1 MYKAKFFQRIFAL
14 ILLFTFFTSSLM
26 VARADEGMWIFG
38 NPPLKQLKEKYNFSP
53 DQQWLD
59 HARLSAVRFNNGSG
73 AFVSANG
80 LAITNHHIVRSTLA
94 KLSTAER
101 NILKTGFYAPTFADE
116 LKCPDLELNV
126 LVGMENVTEKI
137 GQVAKQAS
145 DAKGAEELRKAEIA
159 KIEKESLEKTKLK
172 STVISLYEGG
182 EYWLY
187 QYKKYTDVR
196 MVFAPE
202 AQAAE
207 FGGDFDNFTYPRYAL
222 DFSFVRVYENDKPA
236 KIDHYYRWS
245 TTGPKDNEL
254 IFVIG
259 NPGST
264 DRLRT
269 IAQIKYQRDVS
280 NPFALK
286 SLTRQRDKLVEY
298 SALGQEQERRASDT
312 ISGLN
317 NTLKRL
323 NGQQEGL
330 LTNKLMQQKIQEEQ
344 DLREKVAANPELK
357 QLYGSA
363 WDEMAA
369 AYEKLSPMSKRIFYS
384 SLSNSQLARL
394 ALTIS
399 QYVTEVKKPN
409 GQRLPAFRDSNLE
422 SLKYQLLSPAPIYP
436 DLEEVLLA
444 DRLQEIF
451 EELGQDD
458 PFVKA
463 TLNGRSPKDVAQQLI
478 SQTKL
483 SDVNFRKS
491 LLEGDLANLEKS
503 GDPLLALALRID
515 PIIRELDK
523 FARENFDG
531 ARVAAGEK
539 VAKARFA
546 VYGRSIAPDANFT
559 LRFSYGVVKGHEVG
573 TTLVPYKT
581 TYGGLYDRAASFDNK
596 APFDLA
602 PKLQANKSAV
612 DLSVP
617 MNFVYTADT
626 IGGNSGSPVI
636 NQQGE
641 IFGVNFDSNVHRFV
655 SRYIY
660 TEDRGRAMAVH
671 SAGMLEALRKV
682 YNAQALA
689 DELEG
694 RK

>member
-14 ILLFTFFTSSLM
+14 ILLFTFFTSSIM

-38 NPPLKQLKEKYNFSP
+38 NPPLKQLKERYNFSP

-101 NILKTGFYAPTFADE
+101 DILKTGFYAPTYADE

-137 GQVAKQAS
+137 SQAAKQAS
-145 DAKGAEELRKAEIA
+145 DAKGAEELRKAEVA

-172 STVISLYEGG
+172 STVISLFEGG

-207 FGGDFDNFTYPRYAL
+207 FGGDYDNFTYPRYAL

-236 KIDHYYRWS
+236 KIDHYFRWS
-245 TTGPKDNEL
+245 TSGPKDNEL

-269 IAQIKYQRDVS
+269 IAQIKYQRDIS
-280 NPFALK
+280 NPLALK
-286 SLTRQRDKLVEY
+286 SFTRQRDRLVEY

-344 DLREKVAANPELK
+344 DLREKVNANPELK

-363 WDEMAA
+363 WDEMAG
-369 AYEKLSPMSKRIFYS
+369 AYEKLAPMSKRIFYS

-399 QYVTEVKKPN
+399 QYVIEVKKPN

-422 SLKYQLLSPAPIYP
+422 SLKYQLLSPAPIYS
-436 DLEEVLLA
+436 DLEEVLLSN
-444 DRLQEIF
+444 RLQEIL

-458 PFVKA
+458 PFIKA

-503 GDPLLALALRID
+503 GDPLLEVALKID

-531 ARVAAGEK
+531 VRVAAGEK

-596 APFDLA
+596 EPFDLS
-602 PKLQANKSAV
+602 PKLAASKSAV

-641 IFGVNFDSNVHRFV
+641 IVGVNFDSNVHRFV
-655 SRYIY
+655 SRYVY

-671 SAGMLEALRKV
+671 SAGMLEAIRKV